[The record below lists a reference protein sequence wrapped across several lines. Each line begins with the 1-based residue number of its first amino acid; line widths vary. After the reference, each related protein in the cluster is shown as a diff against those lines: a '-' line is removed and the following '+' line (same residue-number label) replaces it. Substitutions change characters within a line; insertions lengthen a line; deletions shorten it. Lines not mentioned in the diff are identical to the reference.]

1 MRGSDNLQAT
11 AYGKCRDEAQI
22 GACFR
27 RYICRISDLLPDTF
41 ENLPVKC
48 ISTSQLRL
56 SFCQSRLH
64 RAFFGQSAR
73 MAGGS
78 FIQGKIVNILQGGFG
93 IAQGNGGD
101 TGGQKA
107 ELWHFVQGAF
117 APGFLSRNRVT
128 MRDRNFHIV
137 QFDIAG

>member
-1 MRGSDNLQAT
+1 MRGSDNPQAT

-41 ENLPVKC
+41 ENLPVNASALS
-48 ISTSQLRL
+48 IAPQLLPEPIAPLFR
-56 SFCQSRLH
+56 Q
-64 RAFFGQSAR
+64 GAR

-107 ELWHFVQGAF
+107 EIWHFVQGAF
-117 APGFLSRNRVT
+117 APGFLSE
-128 MRDRNFHIV
+128 IV
-137 QFDIAG
+137 